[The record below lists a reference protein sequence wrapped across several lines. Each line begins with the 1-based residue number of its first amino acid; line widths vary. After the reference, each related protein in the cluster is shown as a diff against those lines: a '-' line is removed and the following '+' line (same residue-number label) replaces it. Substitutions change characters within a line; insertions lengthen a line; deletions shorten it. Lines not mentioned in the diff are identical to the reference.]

1 MPRRKLAKNPKPLN
15 PSALGWVGIGVG
27 AAAGAAALAGLVV
40 AGVVFYRM
48 TKL

>member
-1 MPRRKLAKNPKPLN
+1 MRKAIKRRPN

-27 AAAGAAALAGLVV
+27 AAAGAVVLAGLVT

>member
-1 MPRRKLAKNPKPLN
+1 MPRKALKRRPN
-15 PSALGWVGIGVG
+15 PSPLGWVGIGVG

-48 TKL
+48 TKM

>member
-1 MPRRKLAKNPKPLN
+1 MKRNAIKRRPKTN